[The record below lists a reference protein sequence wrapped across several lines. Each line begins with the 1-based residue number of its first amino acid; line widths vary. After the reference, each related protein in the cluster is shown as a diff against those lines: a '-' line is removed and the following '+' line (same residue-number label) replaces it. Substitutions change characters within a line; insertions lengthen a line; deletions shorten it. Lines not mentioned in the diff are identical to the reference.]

1 MLALSVVV
9 LTVDASGQGDGA
21 VDGARDAVGTVLGP
35 IETATAAAVRPL
47 GEAREY
53 LTANRELRRDVATLS
68 SENDRLRA
76 EADQVPLDRA
86 RLAELEGLVRA
97 ANQSGQ
103 ALVAARVVAMGP
115 LQSFSRT
122 VTIDAG
128 TSSGIEKDMTVVNG
142 EGLVGRVVSAS
153 RSTATVLLIVDTES
167 VVGGRLGSDLEIG
180 FLRGR
185 GLTNDRSRLDL
196 ELEDDSAT
204 PSPGD
209 VVVTW
214 GSQNGRPYVAGIP
227 IGTVESVYST
237 PRELSVQAVIDPYVN
252 FTSLDVV
259 GVVVPADTQGDRT
272 VLGGEVT
279 P

>member
-35 IETATAAAVRPL
+35 IETATATAARPL
-47 GEAREY
+47 GEARAY

-68 SENDRLRA
+68 SENERLRA
-76 EADQVPLDRA
+76 EVDQVPLDRA

-196 ELEDDSAT
+196 ELEDESAT
-204 PSPGD
+204 PAPGD

-259 GVVVPADTQGDRT
+259 GVVVPADTQGDRA
-272 VLGGEVT
+272 VLGGEVSR
-279 P
+279 